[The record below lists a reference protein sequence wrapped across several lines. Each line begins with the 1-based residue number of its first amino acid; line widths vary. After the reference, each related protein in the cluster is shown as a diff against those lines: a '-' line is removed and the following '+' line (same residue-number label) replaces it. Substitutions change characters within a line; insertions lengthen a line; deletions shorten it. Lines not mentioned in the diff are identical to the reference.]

1 MASLMRI
8 GTLEAGHGCLPFWIA
23 RLDEHAETIKA
34 PISVKRSRRPTASFA
49 VVVTSPVQD
58 GGLANAVPPLTNAV
72 LPLTVT
78 VRALDEY

>member
-34 PISVKRSRRPTASFA
+34 PIAVKRSRRPAA
-49 VVVTSPVQD
+49 VIRSDVARPGRGVSKRRPTINKRRPTID
-58 GGLANAVPPLTNAV
+58 GNGSRT
-72 LPLTVT
+72 
-78 VRALDEY
+78 